1 MSGPATNGSGARKCK
16 DGWIEAFVKHAD
28 NLESAEAFRRWAA
41 ITAISAVLE
50 QKVFL
55 QTSAPLYPNLYV
67 FLVGH
72 PGVGKTRT
80 VMSVKSFLNEVPD
93 FHFAPT
99 SMSAASLID
108 ALADAKRHIIRLPDT
123 PLEYNSMM
131 ICADELSAF
140 MSKYDDEMVG
150 NLTTLYDVLPYSQRR
165 RGNDLKIKIKS
176 PQLTI
181 LSGTTP
187 SNLLKFM
194 PENAWDQG
202 FTSRVIMVFSD
213 ERIVTDIFSHEKRG
227 LPEAMLHDLKV
238 IGGLSGPFSVTQD
251 YKDAIN
257 NWRKLG
263 QPPVPTHPKLLHY
276 NTRRL
281 AHLFKLSMVSCVDK
295 SNTLLLTKDDFNRAM
310 GWLLTAEADM
320 GEIFK
325 AGVSGADSKAMD
337 EIVHFCLVMNK
348 GGTGVPEPLLVQR
361 ARRLVPAHSV
371 MRVIEIMER
380 SGMIRATR
388 SVKGIRY
395 FEAGLSSGE

>member
-1 MSGPATNGSGARKCK
+1 MTGVNGFGERKCK
-16 DGWIEAFVKHAD
+16 DGWVEAFIKHAD
-28 NLESAEAFRRWAA
+28 NLESAEQFRRWAA
-41 ITAISAVLE
+41 ITTIAAALE
-50 QKVFL
+50 QKVWL

-80 VMSVKSFLNEVPD
+80 INAASAFLREVPD
-93 FHFAPT
+93 FHFSPT
-99 SMSAASLID
+99 SMSAASLVD
-108 ALADAKRHIIRLPDT
+108 ALVEAKRSIIRLPDP

-140 MSKYDDEMVG
+140 MHKYDDEMVG
-150 NLTTLYDVLPYSQRR
+150 NLTTFYDVVIPYAQRR
-165 RGNDLKIKIKS
+165 RGGDLKIKIKH
-176 PQLTI
+176 PQLSI
-181 LSGTTP
+181 LTGTTP

-202 FTSRVIMVFSD
+202 LTSRVIMVFSD
-213 ERIVTDIFSHEKRG
+213 ERIITDIFSHEKRG
-227 LPEAMLHDLKV
+227 LPEPMLHDLR
-238 IGGLSGPFSVTQD
+238 IISGLSGPFQVTQD

-263 QPPVPTHPKLLHY
+263 QPPLPTHPKLLHY

-281 AHLFKLSMVSCVDK
+281 THLFKLSMVSCVDR

-310 GWLLTAEADM
+310 GWLLGAEADM

-337 EIVHFCLVMNK
+337 EIVHYCLVMNK
-348 GGTGVPEPLLVQR
+348 GNGVPEPLLVQR
-361 ARRLVPAHSV
+361 ARQLVPAMSV

-380 SGMIRATR
+380 SGMIRSIR
-388 SVKGIRY
+388 NVKGIRY
-395 FEAGLSSGE
+395 FEAGLPGE